1 MKKMNFVK
9 KNNFYNMN
17 YKEVSKIKS
26 KEILKGFDAKLIHTD
41 NFTLSFVTIKVN
53 AELPEHAHIHEQITQ
68 ITEGELELTIDG
80 VTKIFIPGMIA
91 IIPSNIKHSGKALT
105 TCKVT
110 DIFYPV
116 REDYK

>member
-1 MKKMNFVK
+1 
-9 KNNFYNMN
+9 MN
-17 YKEVSKIKS
+17 YKELSKIKS
-26 KEILKGFDAKLIHTD
+26 KEILKGFNAKLIHTD
-41 NFTLSFVTIKVN
+41 NFTLSFVTIEAN

-80 VTKIFIPGMIA
+80 ITNVFIPGMIA

-105 TCKVT
+105 ACKVT